1 MTSSNLILM
10 KRRVYLY
17 CIALPLLLLL
27 AGCAREPMGGM
38 LIPEGKE
45 GDSITLTL
53 GLHADDLSDLTLRS
67 EAIND
72 DEVEKITSLRVLVF
86 DEHQQFLY
94 STDAV
99 LGDPASADAFDDEA
113 FLPDGKKGSIT
124 MIKSF
129 KATFIQSDKPR
140 YLHFVANYDWTGQ
153 TQDYYL
159 VGNSAGAIIPNL
171 ITKIETANGNNDKT
185 KAFDPM
191 WAQVKLNKLDG
202 QSLQGKVVKLLRC
215 HAKVTVTVAPEVN
228 GFELTGFAACNVH
241 KSGTVAP
248 FVMDNYAFSFPYA
261 PTKATI
267 PPDVETILNNDP
279 THIVPANTEFKI
291 FEHQNDGNKKVFLI
305 IRGNKKLLNGDTQ
318 ERYYKVDFVAKR
330 NRENIV
336 NDRVLPIIRNNHYK
350 VTITAV
356 NSDGYA
362 TMAEAIAAPAHNNI
376 FSSIELQ
383 EFTQV
388 SGEMFTLKADPVQ
401 ILIVRP
407 GKYDFNTGFA
417 ITNSDYHFKPY
428 GGGTGVGSGAQYIRY
443 YKRWSDHDA
452 YMGALIQTDVSAR
465 SGNDD
470 HFSVEVKNI
479 PSDAVERYSIEVAGL
494 RSYAPDDTP
503 PANPKDLYTYVHA
516 DGKPVTTGATNPLI
530 RNVEITIRKPLL
542 FKAKLVDG
550 AQGQAGDKF
559 LEFDIYKN
567 LPKGIFPFEV
577 LIEAPD
583 LSPRNTKGNTENL
596 TIVKRGGKIY
606 YRYLVKTD
614 SYDRHNGR
622 VRIPVLVNDGTT
634 SPKHDIVLSSPYYET
649 ETIYP
654 SASTYKSKP
663 IRLYFKEPGTVR
675 RDGSYINSRRLM
687 PSTSRFTQL
696 GNAIPQGTY
705 YIQSTNTDGLFYLTY
720 DTKKAPAN
728 LDQQV
733 TIKSTYQVQS
743 VYGYISF
750 TVSATKTLQEWVARE
765 EHEFTATSVEVKGRL
780 LHHFNGEYY
789 KRPNAQ
795 PYWYINDDQAG
806 EYIAI
811 PQCVEVSDTP
821 ISQNNLS
828 YEFYL
833 KIPEDV
839 FKPYMSLIVV
849 DYKDANSFSYYYW
862 EDLMN
867 TTRLVWTFPH

>member
-1 MTSSNLILM
+1 MTSSNPILM

-17 CIALPLLLLL
+17 YIALPLLLLL
-27 AGCAREPMGGM
+27 AGCVREPMGGL

-53 GLHADDLSDLTLRS
+53 GLHADDLSDLALRS

-72 DEVEKITSLRVLVF
+72 DEVEKITSLRILVF

-99 LGDPASADAFDDEA
+99 LGDPVSADAYLDDA

-124 MIKSF
+124 KIKSF
-129 KATFIQSDKPR
+129 KATFIQSNEPR

-153 TQDYYL
+153 TQDYFL

-171 ITKIETANGNNDKT
+171 TTSIESANGNNDKT

-191 WAQVKLNKLDG
+191 WVQVKLNKLDG
-202 QSLQGKVVKLLRC
+202 ESLQGKVVKLLRC
-215 HAKVTVTVAPEVN
+215 HAKVTVAVAPELK

-241 KSGTVAP
+241 RSGTVAP
-248 FVMDNYAFSFPYA
+248 FVMDNYSFVFPYA

-267 PPDVETILNNDP
+267 PPDVETILNNEP
-279 THIVPANTEFKI
+279 KHIVPANTEFKI
-291 FEHQNDGNKKVFLI
+291 FEHQNDGDKRVFLI
-305 IRGNKKLLNGDTQ
+305 IRGNKKLKSGTIA

-330 NRENIV
+330 NKENIV

-407 GKYDFNTGFA
+407 GTYDFNTEFA
-417 ITNSDYHFKPY
+417 ITDSNYRFKPY
-428 GGGTGVGSGAQYIRY
+428 GGATGAGFGAQYIRY
-443 YKRWSDHDA
+443 YKRWSDNDF
-452 YMGALIQTDVSAR
+452 YMGALTQTEVSTR
-465 SGNDD
+465 SSNEDR
-470 HFSVEVKNI
+470 FSVEVKNI

-503 PANPKDLYTYVHA
+503 PANAKDLYTYERV
-516 DGKPVTTGATNPLI
+516 DGKPVSGAITPLI

-542 FKAKLVDG
+542 FKAKLVDDASQPG
-550 AQGQAGDKF
+550 NKF

-577 LIEAPD
+577 LIDAPD
-583 LSPRNTKGNTENL
+583 LSPRNKKGNTENL
-596 TIVKRGGKIY
+596 TIVKRGRKVY
-606 YRYLVKTD
+606 YRYIVKTD

-622 VRIPVLVNDGTT
+622 VSIPMLVNNGTN
-634 SPKHDIVLSSPYYET
+634 SPKHDIVLTSPYYET
-649 ETIYP
+649 ETIY
-654 SASTYKSKP
+654 SGSSSYESKP
-663 IRLYFKEPGTVR
+663 IRLYFKEPGTSNTR
-675 RDGSYINSRRLM
+675 RPM
-687 PSTSRFTQL
+687 PSTSPFTQK
-696 GNAIPQGTY
+696 GDAVPQGTY
-705 YIQSTNTDGLFYLTY
+705 YIQPTNTDGLFYLTY

-728 LDQQV
+728 MNQEV
-733 TIKSTYQVQS
+733 TIKSVYQVQS
-743 VYGYISF
+743 EYGYIAF
-750 TVSATKTLQEWVARE
+750 TVSATKTLEKWMASD
-765 EHEFTATSVEVKGRL
+765 EHVFTATSVEVKGQL
-780 LHHFNGEYY
+780 LHYSNGEYY
-789 KRPNAQ
+789 ERPDARRS
-795 PYWYINDDQAG
+795 PYWDIYDDATRR
-806 EYIAI
+806 YVNISNFLAL
-811 PQCVEVSDTP
+811 SNTP
-821 ISQNNLS
+821 ISQNDLS

-833 KIPEDV
+833 KIPESV
-839 FKPYMSLIVV
+839 FKPTMSFITVG
-849 DYKDANSFSYYYW
+849 YEGARTTSSYYW

-867 TTRLVWTFPH
+867 TTRLIWNYPFIWF

>member
-1 MTSSNLILM
+1 MKKISNPLLM

-17 CIALPLLLLL
+17 YIALPLLLLL
-27 AGCAREPMGGM
+27 AGCVREPMGGM
-38 LIPEGKE
+38 LIPEGKV

-53 GLHADDLSDLTLRS
+53 GLHADDLSDLALRS

-72 DEVEKITSLRVLVF
+72 DEVEKITSLRILVF
-86 DEHQQFLY
+86 NEHQEFLY

-99 LGDPASADAFDDEA
+99 LGDPTSADAYSDDA
-113 FLPDGKKGSIT
+113 FLPDGKKGSIQ

-129 KATFIQSDKPR
+129 QATFIQSKDPR

-153 TQDYYL
+153 TQDYFL

-171 ITKIETANGNNDKT
+171 TTSIESANGNNGKT

-191 WAQVKLNKLDG
+191 WAQVKLDKLDG

-215 HAKVTVTVAPEVN
+215 HAKVTVVNKAPATN
-228 GFELTGFAACNVH
+228 GFKLTGFTACNVH

-248 FVMDNYAFSFPYA
+248 FVMDNYAFAFPYA
-261 PTKATI
+261 PTKATT
-267 PPDVETILNNDP
+267 PPDVEVIPNDNP
-279 THIVPANTEFKI
+279 AHIVPADAEFRL
-291 FEHQNDGNKKVFLI
+291 FEHQNNGDKKVFLI
-305 IRGNKKLLNGDTQ
+305 IRGEKQLKNGTKAT
-318 ERYYKVDFVAKR
+318 RYYKVDFVAKR
-330 NRENIV
+330 TEENIV
-336 NDRVLPIIRNNHYK
+336 SDRVLPIIRNNHYK

-388 SGEMFTLKADPVQ
+388 SDEMFTLKTDPVQ

-407 GKYDFNTGFA
+407 GTYNFNTSFA
-417 ITNSDYHFKPY
+417 ITNSDYRFKPY
-428 GGGTGVGSGAQYIRY
+428 GGGTGAGSGAQYIRY

-452 YMGALIQTDVSAR
+452 YMGALKQTDVSTR

-470 HFSVEVKNI
+470 HFSVEVKDI

-503 PANPKDLYTYVHA
+503 PANPKDLYTYERV
-516 DGKPVTTGATNPLI
+516 DGKSVTGATNPLI

-550 AQGQAGDKF
+550 AQGQAGDKL
-559 LEFDIYKN
+559 LEFDLYKN

-596 TIVKRGGKIY
+596 TIVKRGSKVY
-606 YRYLVKTD
+606 YRYIVKTD

-649 ETIYP
+649 ETIYS
-654 SASTYKSKP
+654 SASPYKSKP
-663 IRLYFKEPGTVR
+663 IRLYFKEPGTSNTKR
-675 RDGSYINSRRLM
+675 PM
-687 PSTSRFTQL
+687 PSTSRFTQK
-696 GNAIPQGTY
+696 GSAVPQGTY
-705 YIQSTNTDGLFYLTY
+705 YIQATNTDGLFYLTY
-720 DTKKAPAN
+720 DKTKAPAN
-728 LDQQV
+728 LDQSV
-733 TIKSTYQVQS
+733 TIKSVYQARS
-743 VYGYISF
+743 EYGYIAF
-750 TVSATKTLQEWVARE
+750 TISATKTLREWVASE
-765 EHEFTATSVEVKGRL
+765 EHEFTATSVEVKGQL
-780 LHHFNGEYY
+780 LHYANGGYY
-789 KRPNAQ
+789 EHPNAQ
-795 PYWYINDDQAG
+795 PYWNIYDDDPG
-806 EYIAI
+806 RYVDI
-811 PQCVEVSDTP
+811 SNYLTLSNTP

-833 KIPEDV
+833 KIPESV
-839 FKPYMSLIVV
+839 FEPTMSFITVG
-849 DYKDANSFSYYYW
+849 YQRANTTSTYNW
-862 EDLMN
+862 EELMN
-867 TTRLVWTFPH
+867 TTRLIWYYPLFWF

>member
-17 CIALPLLLLL
+17 YIALPLLLLL
-27 AGCAREPMGGM
+27 AGCVREPMGGM
-38 LIPEGKE
+38 LIPEGKV

-53 GLHADDLSDLTLRS
+53 GLHADDLSDLALRS

-72 DEVEKITSLRVLVF
+72 DEVEKITSLRILVF
-86 DEHQQFLY
+86 NEHQEFLY

-99 LGDPASADAFDDEA
+99 LGDPASADPLGDDA
-113 FLPDGKKGSIT
+113 FLPDGKKGSIKR
-124 MIKSF
+124 IKSF
-129 KATFIQSDKPR
+129 QATFIQSDKPR

-153 TQDYYL
+153 TQDYFL

-171 ITKIETANGNNDKT
+171 TTSIESANGNNGKT

-215 HAKVTVTVAPEVN
+215 HAKITVVNKTPATN
-228 GFELTGFAACNVH
+228 GFKLTGFTACNVH

-261 PTKATI
+261 PTKATT
-267 PPDVETILNNDP
+267 PPDVEVIPNDIP
-279 THIVPANTEFKI
+279 EHIVSADAEFRL
-291 FEHQNDGNKKVFLI
+291 FEHQNNGDKKVFLI
-305 IRGNKKLLNGDTQ
+305 IRGEKVLKNGTTAT
-318 ERYYKVDFVAKR
+318 RYYKVDFVAKR
-330 NRENIV
+330 TEENIV
-336 NDRVLPIIRNNHYK
+336 SDRVLPIIRNNHYK

-388 SGEMFTLKADPVQ
+388 SDEMFTLKTDPVQ

-407 GKYDFNTGFA
+407 GTYHFNTSFA
-417 ITNSDYHFKPY
+417 ITDSNYRFKPY
-428 GGGTGVGSGAQYIRY
+428 GSATGAGFGAQYIRY
-443 YKRWSDHDA
+443 YKRWSDNDF
-452 YMGALIQTDVSAR
+452 YMGALTQTEISTR
-465 SGNDD
+465 RGNDD
-470 HFSVEVKNI
+470 RFSVEVKNI

-503 PANPKDLYTYVHA
+503 PTNPKDLYTYERV
-516 DGKPVTTGATNPLI
+516 DGTPVSGATNPLI

-542 FKAKLVDG
+542 FKAKLVDDASQPG
-550 AQGQAGDKF
+550 NKF
-559 LEFDIYKN
+559 LEFDLYKN

-583 LSPRNTKGNTENL
+583 LSPRNKKGNTENL
-596 TIVKRGGKIY
+596 TIVKRGSKVY
-606 YRYLVKTD
+606 YRYIVKTD

-622 VRIPVLVNDGTT
+622 VRIPVLVNDGTD
-634 SPKHDIVLSSPYYET
+634 SPSHDIVLSSSYYET

-663 IRLYFKEPGTVR
+663 IRLYFKDPGT
-675 RDGSYINSRRLM
+675 SNTRRLM
-687 PSTSRFTQL
+687 PSTSRFTQK
-696 GNAIPQGTY
+696 GNAVPQGTY
-705 YIQSTNTDGLFYLTY
+705 YIQPTNTDGLFYLTY

-728 LDQQV
+728 MNQEV
-733 TIKSTYQVQS
+733 TIKSVYQVQS
-743 VYGYISF
+743 EYGYISF
-750 TVSATKTLQEWVARE
+750 TVSATKTLKEWMASD
-765 EHEFTATSVEVKGRL
+765 EHVFTATSVAVKGQL
-780 LHHFNGEYY
+780 LHYSNGEYY
-789 KRPNAQ
+789 ERPNNSQ
-795 PYWYINDDQAG
+795 PYWNIYDDDTRR
-806 EYIAI
+806 YVNISNYLTL
-811 PQCVEVSDTP
+811 SDTP

-833 KIPEDV
+833 KIPEDM
-839 FKPYMSLIVV
+839 FKPTMSVITVGY
-849 DYKDANSFSYYYW
+849 DGARTTSSYNW
-862 EDLMN
+862 EELMN
-867 TTRLVWTFPH
+867 TTRLVWDYPWFWF

>member
-17 CIALPLLLLL
+17 YIALPLLLLL
-27 AGCAREPMGGM
+27 AGCVREPMGGL

-53 GLHADDLSDLTLRS
+53 GLHADDLSDLALRS

-72 DEVEKITSLRVLVF
+72 DKVEKITSLRILVF
-86 DEHQQFLY
+86 DEHQKFLY

-99 LGDPASADAFDDEA
+99 LGSPASADAFGDDA

-124 MIKSF
+124 KIKSF
-129 KATFIQSDKPR
+129 KATFIQSKEPR
-140 YLHFVANYDWTGQ
+140 YLHFVANYNWTGQ
-153 TQDYYL
+153 TQDYFL

-171 ITKIETANGNNDKT
+171 TTSIESANGNNDKT

-191 WAQVKLNKLDG
+191 WVQVKLNKLDG
-202 QSLQGKVVKLLRC
+202 ESLQGKVVKLLRC
-215 HAKVTVTVAPEVN
+215 HAKVTVAVAPELK
-228 GFELTGFAACNVH
+228 GFELTGFTACNVH

-248 FVMDNYAFSFPYA
+248 FVMDNYAFAFPYA
-261 PTKATI
+261 PTKATT
-267 PPDVETILNNDP
+267 PSDVKTILNNDP
-279 THIVPANTEFKI
+279 TSIVPANTEFKI
-291 FEHQNDGNKKVFLI
+291 FEHQNDGDKKVFLI
-305 IRGNKKLLNGDTQ
+305 IRGKKKLMNGTTA

-330 NRENIV
+330 NKENIV

-407 GKYDFNTGFA
+407 GTYDFNTEFA
-417 ITNSDYHFKPY
+417 ITDSKYRFKPY
-428 GGGTGVGSGAQYIRY
+428 GGGTGAGFGAQYIRY
-443 YKRWSDHDA
+443 YKRWSDNDF
-452 YMGALIQTDVSAR
+452 YMGALTQTEVSTR
-465 SGNDD
+465 SGNEDR
-470 HFSVEVKNI
+470 FSVEVKNI
-479 PSDAVERYSIEVAGL
+479 PSDAVERYSLEVAGL

-503 PANPKDLYTYVHA
+503 PASSKDLYTYERV
-516 DGKPVTTGATNPLI
+516 DGQPVSGAITPLI

-542 FKAKLVDG
+542 FKAKLVNDASQTG
-550 AQGQAGDKF
+550 NKF
-559 LEFDIYKN
+559 LEFDLYKN
-567 LPKGIFPFEV
+567 LPNGVFPFEV

-596 TIVKRGGKIY
+596 TIVKRNGKVY
-606 YRYLVKTD
+606 YRYIVKKD

-622 VRIPVLVNDGTT
+622 VRIPMLVNNGTN
-634 SPKHDIVLSSPYYET
+634 SPKHDIVLTSPYYDT
-649 ETIYP
+649 ETIYFG
-654 SASTYKSKP
+654 SSSYESKL
-663 IRLYFKEPGTVR
+663 IRLYFKEPGTLR
-675 RDGSYINSRRLM
+675 KDGSYNNSRRLM

-696 GNAIPQGTY
+696 GNAVPQGTY
-705 YIQSTNTDGLFYLTY
+705 YIQATNTDGQFYLTY

-728 LDQQV
+728 LNQQV

-750 TVSATKTLQEWVARE
+750 TVSATKTLKEWVESE
-765 EHEFTATSVEVKGRL
+765 EHEFTATSVEVKGQL
-780 LHHFNGEYY
+780 VHYFNGEYY
-789 KRPNAQ
+789 KRPNTQ
-795 PYWYINDDQAG
+795 PYWYILDDQ
-806 EYIAI
+806 EEKYIAI
-811 PQCVEVSDTP
+811 PQCIEVSDTP
-821 ISQNNLS
+821 ISQDNLS

-833 KIPEDV
+833 KIPESV
-839 FKPYMSLIVV
+839 FKPYMSLIAV
-849 DYKDANSFSYYYW
+849 DYKDAGSFSYYYW

-867 TTRLVWTFPH
+867 TTRLVWTFPY

>member
-1 MTSSNLILM
+1 MKKISNPLLM

-17 CIALPLLLLL
+17 YIALPLLLLL
-27 AGCAREPMGGM
+27 AGCIREPMGGL

-53 GLHADDLSDLTLRS
+53 GLHADDLSDLALRS
-67 EAIND
+67 QAIND
-72 DEVEKITSLRVLVF
+72 DEVEKITSLRILVF
-86 DEHQQFLY
+86 NEHQQFLY

-99 LGDPASADAFDDEA
+99 LGDPASADAFGDDA

-153 TQDYYL
+153 TQDYFL

-171 ITKIETANGNNDKT
+171 TTSLESANGNNGKT

-191 WAQVKLNKLDG
+191 WAQVKLDKLDG

-215 HAKVTVTVAPEVN
+215 HAKVTVVNKAPATN
-228 GFELTGFAACNVH
+228 GFKLTGFTACNVH

-248 FVMDNYAFSFPYA
+248 FVMDNYAFAFPYA
-261 PTKATI
+261 PTKATT
-267 PPDVETILNNDP
+267 PPDVEVIPNDNP
-279 THIVPANTEFKI
+279 AYIVPADAELRL
-291 FEHQNDGNKKVFLI
+291 FEHQNNGDKKVFLI
-305 IRGNKKLLNGDTQ
+305 IRGEKLLKNGSTAT
-318 ERYYKVDFVAKR
+318 RYYKVDFVAKR
-330 NRENIV
+330 TEENIIS
-336 NDRVLPIIRNNHYK
+336 DRVLPIIRNNHYK

-388 SGEMFTLKADPVQ
+388 SDEMFTLKADPVQ

-407 GKYDFNTGFA
+407 GTYDFNTAFA
-417 ITNSDYHFKPY
+417 ITNSDYRFKPY
-428 GGGTGVGSGAQYIRY
+428 ESATGAGFGAQYLRY
-443 YKRWSDHDA
+443 YKRWSDNDF
-452 YMGALIQTDVSAR
+452 YMGALTQTEVSRR
-465 SGNDD
+465 SGNED
-470 HFSVEVKNI
+470 HFTVEVKNI

-503 PANPKDLYTYVHA
+503 PTNPKDLYTYERV
-516 DGKPVTTGATNPLI
+516 DGKPVTGATNPLI

-542 FKAKLVDG
+542 FKAKLVKDT
-550 AQGQAGDKF
+550 QGQPGDKL
-559 LEFDIYKN
+559 LEFDLHSN

-596 TIVKRGGKIY
+596 TIVKRGRKVY
-606 YRYLVKTD
+606 YRYIVKTD

-634 SPKHDIVLSSPYYET
+634 SPSHDIVLSSPYYDT

-663 IRLYFKEPGTVR
+663 IRLYFKEPGTSNTR
-675 RDGSYINSRRLM
+675 RPM
-687 PSTSRFTQL
+687 PSTSPFTQK
-696 GNAIPQGTY
+696 GDAIPQGTY
-705 YIQSTNTDGLFYLTY
+705 YIQATNTDGQFYLTY
-720 DTKKAPAN
+720 DTKKAPAK

-733 TIKSTYQVQS
+733 TIKSVYQVRS
-743 VYGYISF
+743 EYGYISF
-750 TVSATKTLQEWVARE
+750 TVSATKTLQEWVESE
-765 EHEFTATSVEVKGRL
+765 EHVFTATSVEIKGQL
-780 LHHFNGEYY
+780 SHYY
-789 KRPNAQ
+789 LGRYVERPNNQ
-795 PYWYINDDQAG
+795 PYWNIYDDG
-806 EYIAI
+806 TGRYVDI
-811 PQCVEVSDTP
+811 SDYLTLSDMP

-833 KIPEDV
+833 KIPEGV
-839 FKPYMSLIVV
+839 FRPTMSFITVS
-849 DYKDANSFSYYYW
+849 YERASTFSRYYW

-867 TTRLVWTFPH
+867 TTRLVWNRPLWF

>member
-1 MTSSNLILM
+1 MTSSNLIFM

-17 CIALPLLLLL
+17 YIALPLLLLL
-27 AGCAREPMGGM
+27 AGCVREPMGGM
-38 LIPEGKE
+38 LIPEGKV

-53 GLHADDLSDLTLRS
+53 GLHADDLGDLALRS

-72 DEVEKITSLRVLVF
+72 DEVEKITSLRILVF
-86 DEHQQFLY
+86 NEHQEFLY

-99 LGDPASADAFDDEA
+99 LGDPASADPLGDDA
-113 FLPDGKKGSIT
+113 FLPDGKKGSIKR
-124 MIKSF
+124 IKSF
-129 KATFIQSDKPR
+129 QATFIQSDKPR

-153 TQDYYL
+153 TQDYFL

-171 ITKIETANGNNDKT
+171 TTSIESANGNNDKT

-202 QSLQGKVVKLLRC
+202 ESLQGKVVKLLRC
-215 HAKVTVTVAPEVN
+215 HAKVTVTVAPELK

-305 IRGNKKLLNGDTQ
+305 IRGNKKLSNGDTQ

-330 NRENIV
+330 NKENIV
-336 NDRVLPIIRNNHYK
+336 SDRVLPIIRNNHYK

-356 NSDGYA
+356 NSDGYE
-362 TMAEAIAAPAHNNI
+362 TMADAIAAPAHNNI

-407 GKYDFNTGFA
+407 GTYDFNTGFA
-417 ITNSDYHFKPY
+417 ITDSNYRFKPY
-428 GGGTGVGSGAQYIRY
+428 GGGTGAGFGAQYIRY
-443 YKRWSDHDA
+443 YKRWSDNDF
-452 YMGALIQTDVSAR
+452 YMGALTQTEVSTR
-465 SGNDD
+465 RGNEDR
-470 HFSVEVKNI
+470 FSVEVKNI

-503 PANPKDLYTYVHA
+503 PANPKDLYTYERV
-516 DGKPVTTGATNPLI
+516 DGQPVSGATTPLI

-542 FKAKLVDG
+542 FKAKLVNDASQTG
-550 AQGQAGDKF
+550 YKF

-583 LSPRNTKGNTENL
+583 LSPRNKQGNTENL
-596 TIVKRGGKIY
+596 TIVKRGSKVY

-614 SYDRHNGR
+614 SYDRHKGR
-622 VRIPVLVNDGTT
+622 IRIPMLVNDGTD
-634 SPKHDIVLSSPYYET
+634 SPSHDIVLTSPYYET

-654 SASTYKSKP
+654 TTSTYKSK
-663 IRLYFKEPGTVR
+663 RMHLYFKVPGTS
-675 RDGSYINSRRLM
+675 GTKRLM
-687 PSTSRFTQL
+687 PSTSPFTQK
-696 GNAIPQGTY
+696 GDAVPQGTY
-705 YIQSTNTDGLFYLTY
+705 YIQPTNSDGLFFLTY

-728 LDQQV
+728 MDQEV
-733 TIKSTYQVQS
+733 TIKSVYQVQS

-750 TVSATKTLQEWVARE
+750 TVSATKTLREWVASE
-765 EHEFTATSVEVKGRL
+765 EHEFTATSVEIKGQL
-780 LHHFNGEYY
+780 LHHSNGEYY
-789 KRPNAQ
+789 ERPSNNRQ
-795 PYWYINDDQAG
+795 PYWDIYDDATRR
-806 EYIAI
+806 YVDISDFLTL
-811 PQCVEVSDTP
+811 SDTP
-821 ISQNNLS
+821 ISQDNLS

-833 KIPEDV
+833 TIPESV
-839 FKPYMSLIVV
+839 FKPTMSVITVGY
-849 DYKDANSFSYYYW
+849 DGARTTSSYDW

-867 TTRLVWTFPH
+867 TTRLIWDYPLIWF

>member
-1 MTSSNLILM
+1 M

-17 CIALPLLLLL
+17 YIALPLLLLL
-27 AGCAREPMGGM
+27 AGCVREPLGSV

-53 GLHADDLSDLTLRS
+53 GLHADDLSDLALRS

-72 DEVEKITSLRVLVF
+72 DEVEKITSLRILVF
-86 DEHQQFLY
+86 NEHQQFLY

-99 LGDPASADAFDDEA
+99 LGDPASADAFGDDA
-113 FLPDGKKGSIT
+113 FLPDGKKGSIQT
-124 MIKSF
+124 IKSF
-129 KATFIQSDKPR
+129 TATFIQSKDPR

-153 TQDYYL
+153 TQDYFL

-171 ITKIETANGNNDKT
+171 TTSIESANGNNGKT

-191 WAQVKLNKLDG
+191 WAQVKLDKLDG

-215 HAKVTVTVAPEVN
+215 HAKVTVVNKAPATN
-228 GFELTGFAACNVH
+228 GFKLTGFTACNVH

-248 FVMDNYAFSFPYA
+248 FVMDNYAFAFPYA
-261 PTKATI
+261 PTKATT
-267 PPDVETILNNDP
+267 PPDVEVIPNDNP
-279 THIVPANTEFKI
+279 AHIVPADAEFRL
-291 FEHQNDGNKKVFLI
+291 FEHQNNGDKKVFLI
-305 IRGNKKLLNGDTQ
+305 IRGEKQLKNGTKAT
-318 ERYYKVDFVAKR
+318 RYYKVDFVAKR
-330 NRENIV
+330 TEENIV
-336 NDRVLPIIRNNHYK
+336 SDRVLPIIRNNHYK

-388 SGEMFTLKADPVQ
+388 SDEMFTLKTDPVQ

-407 GKYDFNTGFA
+407 GTYNFNTSFA
-417 ITNSDYHFKPY
+417 ITNSDYRFKPY
-428 GGGTGVGSGAQYIRY
+428 GGGTGAGSGAQYIRY

-452 YMGALIQTDVSAR
+452 YMGALKQTDVSTR

-470 HFSVEVKNI
+470 HFSVEVKDI

-494 RSYAPDDTP
+494 RSYAPDDNP
-503 PANPKDLYTYVHA
+503 PANPKDLYTYERV
-516 DGKPVTTGATNPLI
+516 DGKSVTGATNPLI

-550 AQGQAGDKF
+550 AQGQAGDKL
-559 LEFDIYKN
+559 LEFDLYKN

-596 TIVKRGGKIY
+596 TIVKRGSKVY
-606 YRYLVKTD
+606 YRYIVKTD

-649 ETIYP
+649 ETIYS
-654 SASTYKSKP
+654 SASPYKSKP
-663 IRLYFKEPGTVR
+663 IRLYFKEPGTSNTKR
-675 RDGSYINSRRLM
+675 PM
-687 PSTSRFTQL
+687 PSTSRFTQK
-696 GNAIPQGTY
+696 GNAVPQGTY
-705 YIQSTNTDGLFYLTY
+705 YIQATNTDGLFYLTY
-720 DTKKAPAN
+720 DKTKAPAN
-728 LDQQV
+728 LDQSV
-733 TIKSTYQVQS
+733 TIKSVYQARS
-743 VYGYISF
+743 EYGYIAF
-750 TVSATKTLQEWVARE
+750 TISATKTLREWVASE
-765 EHEFTATSVEVKGRL
+765 EHEFTATSVEVKGQL
-780 LHHFNGEYY
+780 LHYANGGYY
-789 KRPNAQ
+789 EHPNAQ
-795 PYWYINDDQAG
+795 PYWNIYDDDPG
-806 EYIAI
+806 RYVDI
-811 PQCVEVSDTP
+811 SNYLTLSNTP

-833 KIPEDV
+833 KIPESV
-839 FKPYMSLIVV
+839 FEPTMSFITVG
-849 DYKDANSFSYYYW
+849 YQRANTTSTYNW
-862 EDLMN
+862 EELMN
-867 TTRLVWTFPH
+867 TTRLIWYYPLFWF

>member
-1 MTSSNLILM
+1 MKKISNPLLM

-17 CIALPLLLLL
+17 YIALPLLLLL
-27 AGCAREPMGGM
+27 AGCVREPLGSV

-53 GLHADDLSDLTLRS
+53 GLHADDLSDLALRS

-72 DEVEKITSLRVLVF
+72 DEVEKITSLRILVF
-86 DEHQQFLY
+86 NEHQQFLY

-99 LGDPASADAFDDEA
+99 LGDPTSADAFDDEA

-124 MIKSF
+124 KIKSF
-129 KATFIQSDKPR
+129 KATFIQSNEPR
-140 YLHFVANYDWTGQ
+140 YLHFVANYNWTGQ
-153 TQDYYL
+153 KQDYFL

-171 ITKIETANGNNDKT
+171 ITKIETANGNNYKT
-185 KAFDPM
+185 NAFDPM

-202 QSLQGKVVKLLRC
+202 ESLQGKVVKLLRC
-215 HAKVTVTVAPEVN
+215 HAKVTIVNKAPATN
-228 GFELTGFAACNVH
+228 GFELTGFTACNVH

-248 FVMDNYAFSFPYA
+248 FVMDNYAFAFPYA

-267 PPDVETILNNDP
+267 PPDVEVIPNDSP
-279 THIVPANTEFKI
+279 EHIVPADAEFRL
-291 FEHQNDGNKKVFLI
+291 FEHQNNGDKKVFLI
-305 IRGNKKLLNGDTQ
+305 IRGEKLLRNGSIAT
-318 ERYYKVDFVAKR
+318 RYYKVDFVAKR
-330 NRENIV
+330 NKENIV
-336 NDRVLPIIRNNHYK
+336 SDRVLPIIRNNHYK

-388 SGEMFTLKADPVQ
+388 SDEMFTLKTDPVQ

-407 GKYDFNTGFA
+407 GTYNFNTSFA
-417 ITNSDYHFKPY
+417 ITNSDYRFKPY
-428 GGGTGVGSGAQYIRY
+428 GSATGAGFGAQYLRY
-443 YKRWSDHDA
+443 YKRWSDNDF
-452 YMGALIQTDVSAR
+452 YMGALTQTEVSTR
-465 SGNDD
+465 RGNDD

-503 PANPKDLYTYVHA
+503 PTNPKDLYTYERV
-516 DGKPVTTGATNPLI
+516 DGQPVTGATNPLI

-542 FKAKLVDG
+542 FKAKLVKDP
-550 AQGQAGDKF
+550 QGQPGDKL
-559 LEFDIYKN
+559 LEFDLHSN

-596 TIVKRGGKIY
+596 TIVKRGRKVY
-606 YRYLVKTD
+606 YRYIVKTD

-634 SPKHDIVLSSPYYET
+634 SPSHDIVLSSPYYDT

-654 SASTYKSKP
+654 SASSYKSKP
-663 IRLYFKEPGTVR
+663 IRLYFKEPGTSNTR
-675 RDGSYINSRRLM
+675 RPM
-687 PSTSRFTQL
+687 PSTSPFTQK
-696 GNAIPQGTY
+696 GDAIPQGTY
-705 YIQSTNTDGLFYLTY
+705 YIQATNTDGAFYLTY

-728 LDQQV
+728 LNQSV
-733 TIKSTYQVQS
+733 TIKSVYQVRS
-743 VYGYISF
+743 EYGYISF
-750 TVSATKTLQEWVARE
+750 TVSATKTLQEWVASE
-765 EHEFTATSVEVKGRL
+765 EHVFTATSVEIKGQL
-780 LHHFNGEYY
+780 SHYY
-789 KRPNAQ
+789 LGRYVERPNNQ
-795 PYWYINDDQAG
+795 PYWNIYDDG
-806 EYIAI
+806 TGRYVDI
-811 PQCVEVSDTP
+811 SDYLTLSDMP

-833 KIPEDV
+833 KIPEGV
-839 FKPYMSLIVV
+839 FRPTMSFITVS
-849 DYKDANSFSYYYW
+849 YERASTFSRYYW

-867 TTRLVWTFPH
+867 TTRLVWNRPLWF

>member
-27 AGCAREPMGGM
+27 AGCVREPMGGL
-38 LIPEGKE
+38 LIPEGKV

-53 GLHADDLSDLTLRS
+53 GLHADDLSDLALRS

-72 DEVEKITSLRVLVF
+72 DEVEKITSLRILVF
-86 DEHQQFLY
+86 NEHQEFLY

-99 LGDPASADAFDDEA
+99 LGDPVSADAYLDDA

-129 KATFIQSDKPR
+129 KATFIQSNKPR

-153 TQDYYL
+153 TQDYFL

-215 HAKVTVTVAPEVN
+215 HAKVTVTVAPEVKD
-228 GFELTGFAACNVH
+228 FELTGFTACNVH

-261 PTKATI
+261 PTKATT
-267 PPDVETILNNDP
+267 PPDVETILNNEP

-305 IRGNKKLLNGDTQ
+305 IRGNKKLSNGDTQ

-330 NRENIV
+330 NKENIV
-336 NDRVLPIIRNNHYK
+336 SDRVLPIIRNNHYK

-362 TMAEAIAAPAHNNI
+362 TMADAIAAPAHNNI

-407 GKYDFNTGFA
+407 GTYDFNTSFA
-417 ITNSDYHFKPY
+417 ITDSNYRFKPY
-428 GGGTGVGSGAQYIRY
+428 GGSTGAGFGAQYIRY
-443 YKRWSDHDA
+443 YKRWSDNDF
-452 YMGALIQTDVSAR
+452 YMGALTQTEVSTR
-465 SGNDD
+465 RGNDD

-503 PANPKDLYTYVHA
+503 PANPKDLYTYERV
-516 DGKPVTTGATNPLI
+516 DGTPVSGATTPLI

-542 FKAKLVDG
+542 FKAKLVNDASQTG
-550 AQGQAGDKF
+550 YKF

-583 LSPRNTKGNTENL
+583 LSPRNKQGNTENL
-596 TIVKRGGKIY
+596 TIVKRGSKVY

-614 SYDRHNGR
+614 SYDRHKGR
-622 VRIPVLVNDGTT
+622 IRIPMLVNDGTD
-634 SPKHDIVLSSPYYET
+634 SPSHDIVLTSPYYET

-654 SASTYKSKP
+654 TTSTYKSK
-663 IRLYFKEPGTVR
+663 RMHLYFKVPGTS
-675 RDGSYINSRRLM
+675 GTKRLM
-687 PSTSRFTQL
+687 PSTSPFTQK
-696 GNAIPQGTY
+696 GDAVPQGTY
-705 YIQSTNTDGLFYLTY
+705 YIQPTNSDGLFFLTY

-728 LDQQV
+728 MDQEV
-733 TIKSTYQVQS
+733 TIKSVYQVQS

-750 TVSATKTLQEWVARE
+750 TVSATKTLREWVASE
-765 EHEFTATSVEVKGRL
+765 EHEFTATSVEIKGQL
-780 LHHFNGEYY
+780 LHHSNGEYY
-789 KRPNAQ
+789 ERPSNNRQ
-795 PYWYINDDQAG
+795 PYWDIYDDATRR
-806 EYIAI
+806 YVDISDFLML
-811 PQCVEVSDTP
+811 SDTP
-821 ISQNNLS
+821 ISQDNLS

-833 KIPEDV
+833 TIPESV
-839 FKPYMSLIVV
+839 FKPTMSFITVGY
-849 DYKDANSFSYYYW
+849 DGARTTSSYYW

-867 TTRLVWTFPH
+867 TTRLIWDYPLIWF

>member
-1 MTSSNLILM
+1 MKKISNPLLM

-17 CIALPLLLLL
+17 YIALPLLLLL
-27 AGCAREPMGGM
+27 AGCVREPLGSV

-53 GLHADDLSDLTLRS
+53 GLHADDLSDLALRS

-72 DEVEKITSLRVLVF
+72 DEVEKITSLRILVF
-86 DEHQQFLY
+86 NEHQQFLY

-99 LGDPASADAFDDEA
+99 LGDPASADAFGDDA
-113 FLPDGKKGSIT
+113 FLPDGKKGSIQT
-124 MIKSF
+124 IKSF
-129 KATFIQSDKPR
+129 TATFIQSKDPR

-153 TQDYYL
+153 TQDYFL

-171 ITKIETANGNNDKT
+171 TTSIESANGNNGKT

-191 WAQVKLNKLDG
+191 WAQVKLDKLDG

-215 HAKVTVTVAPEVN
+215 HAKVTVVNKAPATN
-228 GFELTGFAACNVH
+228 GFKLTGFTACNVH

-248 FVMDNYAFSFPYA
+248 FVMDNYAFAFPYA
-261 PTKATI
+261 PTKATT
-267 PPDVETILNNDP
+267 PPDVEVIPNDNP
-279 THIVPANTEFKI
+279 AHIVPADAEFRL
-291 FEHQNDGNKKVFLI
+291 FEHQNNGDKKVFLI
-305 IRGNKKLLNGDTQ
+305 IRGEKQLRNGTKAT
-318 ERYYKVDFVAKR
+318 RYYKVDFVAKR
-330 NRENIV
+330 TEENIV
-336 NDRVLPIIRNNHYK
+336 SDRVLPIIRNNHYK

-362 TMAEAIAAPAHNNI
+362 TMAEAIAALAHNNI

-388 SGEMFTLKADPVQ
+388 SDEMFTLKTDPVQ

-407 GKYDFNTGFA
+407 GTYNFNTSFA
-417 ITNSDYHFKPY
+417 ITNSDYRFKPY
-428 GGGTGVGSGAQYIRY
+428 GGGTGAGSGAQYIRY

-452 YMGALIQTDVSAR
+452 YMGALKQTDVSTR

-470 HFSVEVKNI
+470 HFSVEVKDI

-503 PANPKDLYTYVHA
+503 PANPKDLYTYERV
-516 DGKPVTTGATNPLI
+516 DGKSVTGATNPLI

-550 AQGQAGDKF
+550 AQGQAGDKL
-559 LEFDIYKN
+559 LEFDLYKN

-596 TIVKRGGKIY
+596 TIVKRGSKVY
-606 YRYLVKTD
+606 YRYIVKTD

-649 ETIYP
+649 ETIYS
-654 SASTYKSKP
+654 SASPYKSKP
-663 IRLYFKEPGTVR
+663 IRLYFKEPGTSNTKR
-675 RDGSYINSRRLM
+675 PM
-687 PSTSRFTQL
+687 PSTSRFTQK
-696 GNAIPQGTY
+696 GNAVPQGTY
-705 YIQSTNTDGLFYLTY
+705 YIQATNTDGLFYLTY
-720 DTKKAPAN
+720 DKTKAPAN
-728 LDQQV
+728 LDQSV
-733 TIKSTYQVQS
+733 TIKSVYQARS
-743 VYGYISF
+743 EYGYIAF
-750 TVSATKTLQEWVARE
+750 TISATKTLREWVASE
-765 EHEFTATSVEVKGRL
+765 EHEFTATSVEVKGQL
-780 LHHFNGEYY
+780 LHYANGGYY
-789 KRPNAQ
+789 EHPNAQ
-795 PYWYINDDQAG
+795 PYWNIYDDDPG
-806 EYIAI
+806 RYVDI
-811 PQCVEVSDTP
+811 SNYLTLSNTP

-833 KIPEDV
+833 KIPESV
-839 FKPYMSLIVV
+839 FEPTMSFITVG
-849 DYKDANSFSYYYW
+849 YQRANTTSTYNW
-862 EDLMN
+862 EELMN
-867 TTRLVWTFPH
+867 TTRLIWYYPLFWF

>member
-1 MTSSNLILM
+1 MTSSNPILM
-10 KRRVYLY
+10 KQRVYLY
-17 CIALPLLLLL
+17 YIALPLLLLL
-27 AGCAREPMGGM
+27 AGCVREPLGGL

-53 GLHADDLSDLTLRS
+53 GLHADDLSDLALRS
-67 EAIND
+67 ESIND
-72 DEVEKITSLRVLVF
+72 DEVEKITSLRILVF

-99 LGDPASADAFDDEA
+99 LEDPTSADAFDDDA

-124 MIKSF
+124 KIKSF
-129 KATFIQSDKPR
+129 KATFIQSNAPR

-153 TQDYYL
+153 TQDYFL
-159 VGNSAGAIIPNL
+159 VGNSAGAIMPKL
-171 ITKIETANGNNDKT
+171 TTSIESANGNNDKT

-191 WAQVKLNKLDG
+191 WVQVKLNKLDR

-215 HAKVTVTVAPEVN
+215 HAKVTVTVAPEVKD
-228 GFELTGFAACNVH
+228 FQLTGFTACNVH

-248 FVMDNYAFSFPYA
+248 FVMDNYSFSFPYA
-261 PTKATI
+261 PTKATT
-267 PPDVETILNNDP
+267 PPDVETILNNNPD
-279 THIVPANTEFKI
+279 HIVSADTEFKI
-291 FEHQNDGNKKVFLI
+291 FEHQNDGDKKVFLI
-305 IRGNKKLLNGDTQ
+305 IQGEKKLNSGTT
-318 ERYYKVDFVAKR
+318 ETRYYKVDFVAKR
-330 NRENIV
+330 NKENIV
-336 NDRVLPIIRNNHYK
+336 SDRVLPIIRNNHYK

-407 GKYDFNTGFA
+407 GTYDFNTEFA
-417 ITNSDYHFKPY
+417 ITDKNYRFKSY
-428 GGGTGVGSGAQYIRY
+428 EGGPANYGAQYIRY
-443 YKRWSDHDA
+443 YKRWSDNDF
-452 YMGALIQTDVSAR
+452 YMGALTQTEVKMR
-465 SGNDD
+465 RGNEDR
-470 HFSVEVKNI
+470 FSVEVKNI

-503 PANPKDLYTYVHA
+503 PANSKDLYTYERV
-516 DGKPVTTGATNPLI
+516 DGQPVSGAITPLI

-542 FKAKLVDG
+542 FKANLVNDASQTG
-550 AQGQAGDKF
+550 NKF
-559 LEFDIYKN
+559 LEFDLYKN

-583 LSPRNTKGNTENL
+583 LSPRNTKGNAENL
-596 TIVKRGGKIY
+596 TIVKRNGKVY

-622 VRIPVLVNDGTT
+622 VRIPMLVNNGSNT
-634 SPKHDIVLSSPYYET
+634 PKHDIVLSSPYYET
-649 ETIYP
+649 ETIY
-654 SASTYKSKP
+654 SSSSSYESKP
-663 IRLYFKEPGTVR
+663 MHLYFKEPGTLR
-675 RDGSYINSRRLM
+675 KDGSYNNSRRPM

-696 GNAIPQGTY
+696 GNAVPQGTY
-705 YIQSTNTDGLFYLTY
+705 YIQSTNSDGLFYLTY

-728 LDQQV
+728 MNQEV

-743 VYGYISF
+743 AYGYIAF
-750 TVSATKTLQEWVARE
+750 TVSATKTLREWVASE
-765 EHEFTATSVEVKGRL
+765 EHEFTATSVEVKGQL

-789 KRPNAQ
+789 ERPNNVQ
-795 PYWYINDDQAG
+795 PYWRIYDDEAEQ
-806 EYIAI
+806 YIAI
-811 PQCVEVSDTP
+811 PQCIEVSDTP
-821 ISQNNLS
+821 ISQDNLS

-833 KIPEDV
+833 KIPESV
-839 FKPYMSLIVV
+839 FKSYMSLIVV
-849 DYKDANSFSYYYW
+849 DYKDAGSFSYYYW

-867 TTRLVWTFPH
+867 TTRLVWTYPR

>member
-1 MTSSNLILM
+1 MTSSNPILM

-17 CIALPLLLLL
+17 YIALPLLLLL
-27 AGCAREPMGGM
+27 AGCVREPMGGL

-53 GLHADDLSDLTLRS
+53 GLHADDLSDLALRS

-72 DEVEKITSLRVLVF
+72 DEVEKITSLRILVF
-86 DEHQQFLY
+86 DEHQKFLY

-99 LGDPASADAFDDEA
+99 LGSPASADAFGDDA

-124 MIKSF
+124 KIKSF
-129 KATFIQSDKPR
+129 KATFIQSKEPR

-153 TQDYYL
+153 TQDYFL

-191 WAQVKLNKLDG
+191 WVQVKLNKLDG
-202 QSLQGKVVKLLRC
+202 ESLQGKVVKLLRC
-215 HAKVTVTVAPEVN
+215 HAKVTVAVAPELK
-228 GFELTGFAACNVH
+228 GFELTGFTACNVH

-261 PTKATI
+261 PTKATT
-267 PPDVETILNNDP
+267 PPDVETILNKDP
-279 THIVPANTEFKI
+279 TNIVPANTEFKI
-291 FEHQNDGNKKVFLI
+291 FEHQNDGDKKVFLI
-305 IRGNKKLLNGDTQ
+305 IRGNKKLKNGTTA

-330 NRENIV
+330 NKENIV

-407 GKYDFNTGFA
+407 GTYDFNTEFA
-417 ITNSDYHFKPY
+417 ITDSNYRFKPY
-428 GGGTGVGSGAQYIRY
+428 GGATGAGFGAQYIRY
-443 YKRWSDHDA
+443 YKRWSDNDF
-452 YMGALIQTDVSAR
+452 YMGALTQTEVSTR
-465 SGNDD
+465 SGNEDR
-470 HFSVEVKNI
+470 FSVEVKNI

-503 PANPKDLYTYVHA
+503 PANAKDLYTYERV
-516 DGKPVTTGATNPLI
+516 DGKPVSGATTPLI

-542 FKAKLVDG
+542 FKAKLVDDASQPG
-550 AQGQAGDKF
+550 NKF
-559 LEFDIYKN
+559 LEFDLYKN
-567 LPKGIFPFEV
+567 LPNGVFPFEV

-583 LSPRNTKGNTENL
+583 LSPRNNGKMENL
-596 TIVKRGGKIY
+596 TIVKRDGKVY
-606 YRYLVKTD
+606 YRYIVKKD

-622 VRIPVLVNDGTT
+622 DSIPMVVNDGTN

-649 ETIYP
+649 ETIY
-654 SASTYKSKP
+654 SGSSSYESKL
-663 IRLYFKEPGTVR
+663 IRLYFKDPGT
-675 RDGSYINSRRLM
+675 SNTRRLM
-687 PSTSRFTQL
+687 PSTSPFTQK
-696 GNAIPQGTY
+696 GNAVPQGTY
-705 YIQSTNTDGLFYLTY
+705 YIQPTNTDGQFYLTY
-720 DTKKAPAN
+720 DKKKAPAN
-728 LDQQV
+728 MNQSV
-733 TIKSTYQVQS
+733 TIKSVYQVRS
-743 VYGYISF
+743 EYGYISF
-750 TVSATKTLQEWVARE
+750 TVSATKTLEKWMASD
-765 EHEFTATSVEVKGRL
+765 EHVFTATSVEIKGQL
-780 LHHFNGEYY
+780 SHYY
-789 KRPNAQ
+789 LGRYVERPNNQ
-795 PYWYINDDQAG
+795 PYWNIFDEATRRYVDISN
-806 EYIAI
+806 YLTL
-811 PQCVEVSDTP
+811 SDTP

-833 KIPEDV
+833 KIPESV
-839 FKPYMSLIVV
+839 FKPTMSVITVG
-849 DYKDANSFSYYYW
+849 YNGARTTSSYNW
-862 EDLMN
+862 EELMN
-867 TTRLVWTFPH
+867 TTRLVWDYPWFWF

>member
-1 MTSSNLILM
+1 MTSSNPILM

-17 CIALPLLLLL
+17 YIALPLLLLL
-27 AGCAREPMGGM
+27 AGCVREPLGSV

-53 GLHADDLSDLTLRS
+53 GLHADDLSDLALRS

-72 DEVEKITSLRVLVF
+72 DEVEKITSLRILVF
-86 DEHQQFLY
+86 NEHQQFLY

-99 LGDPASADAFDDEA
+99 LGDPASADAFGDDA
-113 FLPDGKKGSIT
+113 FLPDGKKGSIQT
-124 MIKSF
+124 IKSF
-129 KATFIQSDKPR
+129 TATFIQSKDPR

-153 TQDYYL
+153 TQDYFL

-171 ITKIETANGNNDKT
+171 TTSIESANGNNGKT

-191 WAQVKLNKLDG
+191 WAQVKLDKLDG

-215 HAKVTVTVAPEVN
+215 HAKVTVVNKAPATN
-228 GFELTGFAACNVH
+228 GFKLTGFTACNVH

-248 FVMDNYAFSFPYA
+248 FVMDNYAFAFPYA
-261 PTKATI
+261 PTKATT
-267 PPDVETILNNDP
+267 PPDVEVIPNDNP
-279 THIVPANTEFKI
+279 AHIVPADAEFRL
-291 FEHQNDGNKKVFLI
+291 FEHQNNGDKKVFLI
-305 IRGNKKLLNGDTQ
+305 IRGEKQLKNGTKAT
-318 ERYYKVDFVAKR
+318 RYYKVDFVAKR
-330 NRENIV
+330 TEENIV
-336 NDRVLPIIRNNHYK
+336 SDRVLPIIRNNHYK

-388 SGEMFTLKADPVQ
+388 SDEMFTLKTDPVQ

-407 GKYDFNTGFA
+407 GTYNFNTSFA
-417 ITNSDYHFKPY
+417 ITNSDYRFKPY
-428 GGGTGVGSGAQYIRY
+428 GGGTGAGSGAQYIRY

-452 YMGALIQTDVSAR
+452 YMGALKQTDVSTR

-470 HFSVEVKNI
+470 HFSVEVKDI

-494 RSYAPDDTP
+494 RSYAPDDNP
-503 PANPKDLYTYVHA
+503 PANPKDLYTYERV
-516 DGKPVTTGATNPLI
+516 DGKSVTGATNPLI

-550 AQGQAGDKF
+550 AQGQAGDKL
-559 LEFDIYKN
+559 LEFDLYKN

-596 TIVKRGGKIY
+596 TIVKRGSKVY
-606 YRYLVKTD
+606 YRYIVKTD

-649 ETIYP
+649 ETIYS
-654 SASTYKSKP
+654 SASPYKSKP
-663 IRLYFKEPGTVR
+663 IRLYFKEPGTSNTKR
-675 RDGSYINSRRLM
+675 PM
-687 PSTSRFTQL
+687 PSTSRFTQK
-696 GNAIPQGTY
+696 GNAVPQGTY
-705 YIQSTNTDGLFYLTY
+705 YIQATNTDGLFYLTY
-720 DTKKAPAN
+720 DKTKAPAN
-728 LDQQV
+728 LDQSV
-733 TIKSTYQVQS
+733 TIKSVYQARS
-743 VYGYISF
+743 EYGYIAF
-750 TVSATKTLQEWVARE
+750 TISATKTLREWVASE
-765 EHEFTATSVEVKGRL
+765 EHEFTATSVEVKGQL
-780 LHHFNGEYY
+780 LHYANGGYY
-789 KRPNAQ
+789 EHPNAQ
-795 PYWYINDDQAG
+795 PYWNIYDDDPG
-806 EYIAI
+806 RYVDI
-811 PQCVEVSDTP
+811 SNYLTLSNTP

-833 KIPEDV
+833 KIPESV
-839 FKPYMSLIVV
+839 FEPTMSFITVG
-849 DYKDANSFSYYYW
+849 YQRANTTSTYNW
-862 EDLMN
+862 EELMN
-867 TTRLVWTFPH
+867 TTRLIWYYPLFWF

>member
-17 CIALPLLLLL
+17 YIALPLLLLL
-27 AGCAREPMGGM
+27 AGCVREPMGGI

-53 GLHADDLSDLTLRS
+53 GLHADDLSDLALRS

-72 DEVEKITSLRVLVF
+72 DEVEKITSLRILVF
-86 DEHQQFLY
+86 NEHQEFLY

-99 LGDPASADAFDDEA
+99 LGDPASADAYPDDA

-124 MIKSF
+124 KIKSF
-129 KATFIQSDKPR
+129 QATFIQSDKPR

-153 TQDYYL
+153 TQDYFL

-171 ITKIETANGNNDKT
+171 TTSIESANGNNGKT

-215 HAKVTVTVAPEVN
+215 HAKITVVNKTPATN
-228 GFELTGFAACNVH
+228 GFKLTGFTACNVH

-261 PTKATI
+261 PTKATT
-267 PPDVETILNNDP
+267 PPDVEVIPNDIP
-279 THIVPANTEFKI
+279 EHIVSADAEFRL
-291 FEHQNDGNKKVFLI
+291 FEHQNNGDKKVFLI
-305 IRGNKKLLNGDTQ
+305 IRGEKVLKNGTTAT
-318 ERYYKVDFVAKR
+318 RYYKVDFVAKR
-330 NRENIV
+330 TEENIV
-336 NDRVLPIIRNNHYK
+336 SDRVLPIIRNNHYK

-388 SGEMFTLKADPVQ
+388 SDEMFTLKTDPVQ

-407 GKYDFNTGFA
+407 GTYHFNTSFA
-417 ITNSDYHFKPY
+417 ITDSNYRFKPY
-428 GGGTGVGSGAQYIRY
+428 GSATGAGFGAQYIRY
-443 YKRWSDHDA
+443 YKRWSDNDF
-452 YMGALIQTDVSAR
+452 YMGALTQTEISTR
-465 SGNDD
+465 RGNDD
-470 HFSVEVKNI
+470 RFSVEVKNI

-503 PANPKDLYTYVHA
+503 PTNPKDLYTYERV
-516 DGKPVTTGATNPLI
+516 DGTPVSGATNPLI

-542 FKAKLVDG
+542 FKAKLVDDASQPG
-550 AQGQAGDKF
+550 NKF
-559 LEFDIYKN
+559 LEFDLYKN

-583 LSPRNTKGNTENL
+583 LSPRNKKGNTENL
-596 TIVKRGGKIY
+596 TIVKRGSKVY
-606 YRYLVKTD
+606 YRYIVKTD

-622 VRIPVLVNDGTT
+622 VRIPVLVNDGTD
-634 SPKHDIVLSSPYYET
+634 SPSHDIVLSSSYYET

-663 IRLYFKEPGTVR
+663 IRLYFKDPGT
-675 RDGSYINSRRLM
+675 SNTRRLM
-687 PSTSRFTQL
+687 PSTSRFTQK
-696 GNAIPQGTY
+696 GNAVPQGTY
-705 YIQSTNTDGLFYLTY
+705 YIQPTNTDGLFYLTY

-728 LDQQV
+728 MNQEV
-733 TIKSTYQVQS
+733 TIKSVYQVQS
-743 VYGYISF
+743 EYGYISF
-750 TVSATKTLQEWVARE
+750 TVSATKTLKEWMASD
-765 EHEFTATSVEVKGRL
+765 EHVFTATSVAVKGQL
-780 LHHFNGEYY
+780 LHYSNGEYY
-789 KRPNAQ
+789 ERPNNSQ
-795 PYWYINDDQAG
+795 PYWNIYDDDTRR
-806 EYIAI
+806 YVNISNYLTL
-811 PQCVEVSDTP
+811 SDTP

-833 KIPEDV
+833 KIPESV
-839 FKPYMSLIVV
+839 FKPTMSVITVG
-849 DYKDANSFSYYYW
+849 YNGARTTSSYNW
-862 EDLMN
+862 EELMN
-867 TTRLVWTFPH
+867 TTRLVWDYPWFWF

>member
-1 MTSSNLILM
+1 MKKISNPLLM

-17 CIALPLLLLL
+17 YIALPLLLLL
-27 AGCAREPMGGM
+27 AGCVREPLGSV

-53 GLHADDLSDLTLRS
+53 GLHADDLSDLALRS

-72 DEVEKITSLRVLVF
+72 DEVEKITSLRILVF
-86 DEHQQFLY
+86 NEHQQFLY

-99 LGDPASADAFDDEA
+99 LGDPASADAFGDDA
-113 FLPDGKKGSIT
+113 FLPDGKKGSIQT
-124 MIKSF
+124 IKSF
-129 KATFIQSDKPR
+129 TATFIQSKDPR

-153 TQDYYL
+153 TQDYFL

-171 ITKIETANGNNDKT
+171 TTSIESANGNNGKT

-191 WAQVKLNKLDG
+191 WAQVKLDKLDG

-215 HAKVTVTVAPEVN
+215 HAKVTVVNKAPATN
-228 GFELTGFAACNVH
+228 GFKLTGFTACNVH

-248 FVMDNYAFSFPYA
+248 FVMDNYAFAFPYA
-261 PTKATI
+261 PTKATT
-267 PPDVETILNNDP
+267 PPDVEVIPNDNP
-279 THIVPANTEFKI
+279 AHIVPADAEFRL
-291 FEHQNDGNKKVFLI
+291 FEHQNNGDKKVFLI
-305 IRGNKKLLNGDTQ
+305 IRGEKQLRNGTKAT
-318 ERYYKVDFVAKR
+318 RYYKVDFVAKR
-330 NRENIV
+330 TEENIV
-336 NDRVLPIIRNNHYK
+336 SYRVLPIIRNNHYK

-388 SGEMFTLKADPVQ
+388 SDEMFTLKTDPVQ

-407 GKYDFNTGFA
+407 GTYNFNTSFA
-417 ITNSDYHFKPY
+417 ITNSDYRFKPY
-428 GGGTGVGSGAQYIRY
+428 GGGTGAGSGAQYIRY

-452 YMGALIQTDVSAR
+452 YMGALKQTDVSTR

-470 HFSVEVKNI
+470 HFSVEVKDI

-503 PANPKDLYTYVHA
+503 PANPKDLYTYERV
-516 DGKPVTTGATNPLI
+516 DGKSVTGATNPLI

-550 AQGQAGDKF
+550 AQGQAGDKL
-559 LEFDIYKN
+559 LEFDLYKN

-596 TIVKRGGKIY
+596 TIVKRGSKVY
-606 YRYLVKTD
+606 YRYIVKTD

-649 ETIYP
+649 ETIYS
-654 SASTYKSKP
+654 SASPYKSKP
-663 IRLYFKEPGTVR
+663 IRLYFKEPGTSNTKR
-675 RDGSYINSRRLM
+675 PM
-687 PSTSRFTQL
+687 PSTSRFTQK
-696 GNAIPQGTY
+696 GNAVPQGTY
-705 YIQSTNTDGLFYLTY
+705 YIQATNTDGLFYLTY
-720 DTKKAPAN
+720 DKTKAPAN
-728 LDQQV
+728 LDQSV
-733 TIKSTYQVQS
+733 TIKSVYQARS
-743 VYGYISF
+743 EYGYIAF
-750 TVSATKTLQEWVARE
+750 TISATKTLREWVASE
-765 EHEFTATSVEVKGRL
+765 EHEFTATSVEVKGQL
-780 LHHFNGEYY
+780 LHYANGGYY
-789 KRPNAQ
+789 EHPNAQ
-795 PYWYINDDQAG
+795 PYWNIYDDDPG
-806 EYIAI
+806 RYVDI
-811 PQCVEVSDTP
+811 SNYLTLSNTP

-833 KIPEDV
+833 KIPESV
-839 FKPYMSLIVV
+839 FEPTMSFITVG
-849 DYKDANSFSYYYW
+849 YQRANTTSTYNW
-862 EDLMN
+862 EELMN
-867 TTRLVWTFPH
+867 TTRLIWYYPLFWF

>member
-1 MTSSNLILM
+1 MTSSNQILM

-17 CIALPLLLLL
+17 YIALPLLLLL
-27 AGCAREPMGGM
+27 AGCVREPLGSM

-53 GLHADDLSDLTLRS
+53 GLHADDLRELALRS

-72 DEVEKITSLRVLVF
+72 DEVEKISSLRILVF
-86 DEHQQFLY
+86 NENQEFLY

-99 LGDPASADAFDDEA
+99 LGEPASAKTYGDAA
-113 FLPDGKKGSIT
+113 FLPDGKKGSIER
-124 MIKSF
+124 IKSF
-129 KATFIQSDKPR
+129 KATFIQSKEPR

-153 TQDYYL
+153 TQDYFL

-171 ITKIETANGNNDKT
+171 TTSIKSANGNNGKT

-191 WAQVKLNKLDG
+191 WAQVRLNELNSE
-202 QSLQGKVVKLLRC
+202 SLQGKVVKLLRC
-215 HAKVTVTVAPEVN
+215 HAKVTVVNNAPATN
-228 GFELTGFAACNVH
+228 GFELTGFTVCNVH

-261 PTKATI
+261 PTKATT
-267 PPDVETILNNDP
+267 PPDVKTILNDDP
-279 THIVPANTEFKI
+279 THIIPASDEFRL
-291 FEHQNDGNKKVFLI
+291 FEHQNDGDKKVFLI
-305 IRGNKKLLNGDTQ
+305 IQGKKKLNSETT
-318 ERYYKVDFVAKR
+318 ETRYYKVDFVAKR
-330 NRENIV
+330 NKENIV

-407 GKYDFNTGFA
+407 GTYDFNTEFA
-417 ITNSDYHFKPY
+417 ITDKNYRFKSY
-428 GGGTGVGSGAQYIRY
+428 EGGSADSGAQYIRY
-443 YKRWSDHDA
+443 YKRWSDNDF
-452 YMGALIQTDVSAR
+452 YMGALTQTDVSTR
-465 SGNDD
+465 RGNEDR
-470 HFSVEVKNI
+470 FSVEVKNI

-503 PANPKDLYTYVHA
+503 PANPKDLYTYERV
-516 DGKPVTTGATNPLI
+516 DGQPVSGATTPLI

-542 FKAKLVDG
+542 FKAKLVNDASQTG
-550 AQGQAGDKF
+550 NKF
-559 LEFDIYKN
+559 LEFDLYKN

-583 LSPRNTKGNTENL
+583 LSPRNTKGNAENL
-596 TIVKRGGKIY
+596 TIVKRNGKVY

-622 VRIPVLVNDGTT
+622 VRIPMLVNDGTN

-649 ETIYP
+649 ETIY
-654 SASTYKSKP
+654 SGSSNYKSEP
-663 IRLYFKEPGTVR
+663 IRLYFKEPGTLR
-675 RDGSYINSRRLM
+675 KDGSYNNSRRPM

-696 GNAIPQGTY
+696 GNPVPQGTY
-705 YIQSTNTDGLFYLTY
+705 YIQSTNTEGLFYLTY

-743 VYGYISF
+743 EYGYIAF
-750 TVSATKTLQEWVARE
+750 TVSATKTLKEWVESE
-765 EHEFTATSVEVKGRL
+765 EHEFTATSVEVKGQL
-780 LHHFNGEYY
+780 VHYFNGEYY
-789 KRPNAQ
+789 KRPNTQ
-795 PYWYINDDQAG
+795 PYWYILDDQ
-806 EYIAI
+806 EEKYIAI
-811 PQCVEVSDTP
+811 PQCLEVSDTP
-821 ISQNNLS
+821 ISQDNLS

-833 KIPEDV
+833 KIPESV
-839 FKPYMSLIVV
+839 FKPYMSLIAV
-849 DYKDANSFSYYYW
+849 DYKDAGSFSYYYW

-867 TTRLVWTFPH
+867 TTRLVWTFPY

>member
-1 MTSSNLILM
+1 MN
-10 KRRVYLY
+10 RRVYLY
-17 CIALPLLLLL
+17 YIALPLLLLL

-38 LIPEGKE
+38 LISEGKV

-53 GLHADDLSDLTLRS
+53 GLHADDLRELALRS

-72 DEVEKITSLRVLVF
+72 DEVEKITSLRILVF
-86 DEHQQFLY
+86 NEHQEFLY

-99 LGDPASADAFDDEA
+99 LGDPASADAYPDDA

-124 MIKSF
+124 KIKSF
-129 KATFIQSDKPR
+129 QATFIQSDKPR

-153 TQDYYL
+153 TQDYFL

-171 ITKIETANGNNDKT
+171 TTSIESANGNNGKT

-215 HAKVTVTVAPEVN
+215 HAKITVVNKTPATN
-228 GFELTGFAACNVH
+228 GFKLTGFTACNVH

-261 PTKATI
+261 PTKATT
-267 PPDVETILNNDP
+267 PPDVEVIPNDIP
-279 THIVPANTEFKI
+279 EHIVSADAEFRL
-291 FEHQNDGNKKVFLI
+291 FEHQNNGDKKVFLI
-305 IRGNKKLLNGDTQ
+305 IRGEKVLKNGTTAT
-318 ERYYKVDFVAKR
+318 RYYKVDFVAKR
-330 NRENIV
+330 TEENIV
-336 NDRVLPIIRNNHYK
+336 SDRVLPIIRNNHYK

-388 SGEMFTLKADPVQ
+388 SDEMFTLKTDPVQ

-407 GKYDFNTGFA
+407 GTYNFNTSFA
-417 ITNSDYHFKPY
+417 ITDSNYRFKPY
-428 GGGTGVGSGAQYIRY
+428 GSATGAGFGAQYIRY
-443 YKRWSDHDA
+443 YKRWSDNDF
-452 YMGALIQTDVSAR
+452 YMGALTQTEISTR
-465 SGNDD
+465 RGNDD
-470 HFSVEVKNI
+470 RFSVEVKNI

-503 PANPKDLYTYVHA
+503 PTNPKDLYTYERV
-516 DGKPVTTGATNPLI
+516 DGTPVSGATNPLI

-542 FKAKLVDG
+542 FKAKLVDDASQPG
-550 AQGQAGDKF
+550 NKF
-559 LEFDIYKN
+559 LEFDLYKN

-583 LSPRNTKGNTENL
+583 LSPRNKKGNTENL
-596 TIVKRGGKIY
+596 TIVKRGSKVY
-606 YRYLVKTD
+606 YRYIVKTD

-622 VRIPVLVNDGTT
+622 VRIPVLVNDGTD
-634 SPKHDIVLSSPYYET
+634 SPSHDIVLSSSYYET

-663 IRLYFKEPGTVR
+663 IRLYFKDPGT
-675 RDGSYINSRRLM
+675 SNTRRLM
-687 PSTSRFTQL
+687 PSTSRFTQK
-696 GNAIPQGTY
+696 GNAVPQGTY
-705 YIQSTNTDGLFYLTY
+705 YIQPTNTDGLFYLTY

-728 LDQQV
+728 MNQEV
-733 TIKSTYQVQS
+733 TIKSVYQVQS
-743 VYGYISF
+743 EYGYISF
-750 TVSATKTLQEWVARE
+750 TVSATKTLKEWMASD
-765 EHEFTATSVEVKGRL
+765 EHVFTATSVEVKGQL
-780 LHHFNGEYY
+780 LHYSNGEYY
-789 KRPNAQ
+789 ERPNNSQ
-795 PYWYINDDQAG
+795 PYWNIYDDDTRR
-806 EYIAI
+806 YVNISNYLTL
-811 PQCVEVSDTP
+811 SDTP

-833 KIPEDV
+833 KIPESV
-839 FKPYMSLIVV
+839 FKPTMSVITVG
-849 DYKDANSFSYYYW
+849 YNGARTTSSYNW
-862 EDLMN
+862 EELMN
-867 TTRLVWTFPH
+867 TTRLVWDYPWFWF

>member
-1 MTSSNLILM
+1 MKKISNPLLM

-17 CIALPLLLLL
+17 YIALPLLLLL
-27 AGCAREPMGGM
+27 AGCVREPLGSV

-53 GLHADDLSDLTLRS
+53 GLHADDLSDLALRS

-72 DEVEKITSLRVLVF
+72 DEVEKITSLRILVF
-86 DEHQQFLY
+86 NEHQQFLY

-99 LGDPASADAFDDEA
+99 LGDPASADAFGDDA
-113 FLPDGKKGSIT
+113 FLPDGKKGSIQT
-124 MIKSF
+124 IKSF
-129 KATFIQSDKPR
+129 TATFIQSKDPR

-153 TQDYYL
+153 TQDYFL

-171 ITKIETANGNNDKT
+171 TTSIESANGNNDQT

-191 WAQVKLNKLDG
+191 WAQVKLDKLDG

-215 HAKVTVTVAPEVN
+215 HAKVTVVNKAPATN
-228 GFELTGFAACNVH
+228 GFKLTGFTACNVH

-248 FVMDNYAFSFPYA
+248 FVMDNYAFAFPYA
-261 PTKATI
+261 PTKATT
-267 PPDVETILNNDP
+267 PPDVEVIPNDNP
-279 THIVPANTEFKI
+279 AYIVPADAEFRL
-291 FEHQNDGNKKVFLI
+291 FEHQNNGDKKVFLI
-305 IRGNKKLLNGDTQ
+305 IRGEKQLRNGSIAT
-318 ERYYKVDFVAKR
+318 RYYKVDFVAKR
-330 NRENIV
+330 NKENITS
-336 NDRVLPIIRNNHYK
+336 DRVLPIIRNNHYK

-388 SGEMFTLKADPVQ
+388 SDEMFTLKTDPVQ

-407 GKYDFNTGFA
+407 GTYNFNTSFA
-417 ITNSDYHFKPY
+417 ITNSDYRFKPY
-428 GGGTGVGSGAQYIRY
+428 GGGTGAGSGAQYIRY

-452 YMGALIQTDVSAR
+452 YMGALKQTDVSTR

-470 HFSVEVKNI
+470 HFSVEVKDI

-494 RSYAPDDTP
+494 RSYAPDDNP
-503 PANPKDLYTYVHA
+503 PANPKDLYTYERV
-516 DGKPVTTGATNPLI
+516 DGKSVTGATNPLI

-550 AQGQAGDKF
+550 AQGQAGDKL
-559 LEFDIYKN
+559 LEFDLYKN

-596 TIVKRGGKIY
+596 TIVKRGSKVY
-606 YRYLVKTD
+606 YRYIVKTD

-649 ETIYP
+649 ETIYS
-654 SASTYKSKP
+654 SASPYKSKP
-663 IRLYFKEPGTVR
+663 IRLYFKEPGTSNTKR
-675 RDGSYINSRRLM
+675 PM
-687 PSTSRFTQL
+687 PSTSRFTQK
-696 GNAIPQGTY
+696 GNAVPQGTY
-705 YIQSTNTDGLFYLTY
+705 YIQATNTDGLFYLTY
-720 DTKKAPAN
+720 DKTKAPAN
-728 LDQQV
+728 LDQSV
-733 TIKSTYQVQS
+733 TIKSVYQARS
-743 VYGYISF
+743 EYGYIAF
-750 TVSATKTLQEWVARE
+750 TISATKTLREWVASE
-765 EHEFTATSVEVKGRL
+765 EHEFTATSVEVKGQL
-780 LHHFNGEYY
+780 LHYANGGYY
-789 KRPNAQ
+789 EHPNAQ
-795 PYWYINDDQAG
+795 PYWNIYDDDPG
-806 EYIAI
+806 RYVDI
-811 PQCVEVSDTP
+811 SNYLTLSNTP

-833 KIPEDV
+833 KIPESV
-839 FKPYMSLIVV
+839 FEPTMSFITVG
-849 DYKDANSFSYYYW
+849 YQRANTTSTYNW
-862 EDLMN
+862 KDLMN
-867 TTRLVWTFPH
+867 TTRLIWDYPLFWF

>member
-17 CIALPLLLLL
+17 YIALPLLLLL
-27 AGCAREPMGGM
+27 AGCVREPMGGL

-53 GLHADDLSDLTLRS
+53 GLHADDLSDLALRS

-72 DEVEKITSLRVLVF
+72 DEVEKITSLRILVF
-86 DEHQQFLY
+86 NEHQEFLY

-99 LGDPASADAFDDEA
+99 LGDPAPADPLGDDA
-113 FLPDGKKGSIT
+113 FLPDGKKGSIKR
-124 MIKSF
+124 IKSF
-129 KATFIQSDKPR
+129 KATFIQSNEPR

-153 TQDYYL
+153 TQDYFL

-202 QSLQGKVVKLLRC
+202 ESLQGKVVKLLRC
-215 HAKVTVTVAPEVN
+215 HAKVTVTVAPELK
-228 GFELTGFAACNVH
+228 GFELTGFTACNVH

-261 PTKATI
+261 PTKATT
-267 PPDVETILNNDP
+267 PPDVETILNNEP

-305 IRGNKKLLNGDTQ
+305 IRGNKKLSNGDTQ

-330 NRENIV
+330 NKENIV
-336 NDRVLPIIRNNHYK
+336 SDRVLPIIRNNHYK

-356 NSDGYA
+356 NSDGYE
-362 TMAEAIAAPAHNNI
+362 TMADAIAAPAHNNI

-407 GKYDFNTGFA
+407 GTYDFNTGFA
-417 ITNSDYHFKPY
+417 ITDSNYRFKPY
-428 GGGTGVGSGAQYIRY
+428 GGGTGAGFGAQYIRY
-443 YKRWSDHDA
+443 YKRWSDNDF
-452 YMGALIQTDVSAR
+452 YMGALTQTEVSTR
-465 SGNDD
+465 RGNEDR
-470 HFSVEVKNI
+470 FSVEVKNI

-503 PANPKDLYTYVHA
+503 PANPKDLYTYERV
-516 DGKPVTTGATNPLI
+516 DGQPVSGATTPLI

-542 FKAKLVDG
+542 FKAKLVNDASQTG
-550 AQGQAGDKF
+550 YKF

-583 LSPRNTKGNTENL
+583 LSPRNKQGNTENL
-596 TIVKRGGKIY
+596 TIVKRGSKVY

-622 VRIPVLVNDGTT
+622 IRIPMLVNDGTD
-634 SPKHDIVLSSPYYET
+634 SPSHDIVLTSPYYET

-654 SASTYKSKP
+654 TTSTYKSK
-663 IRLYFKEPGTVR
+663 RMHLYFKVPGTS
-675 RDGSYINSRRLM
+675 GTKRLM
-687 PSTSRFTQL
+687 PSTSPFTQK
-696 GNAIPQGTY
+696 GDAVPQGTY
-705 YIQSTNTDGLFYLTY
+705 YIQPTNSDGLFFLTY

-728 LDQQV
+728 MDQEV
-733 TIKSTYQVQS
+733 TIKSVYQVQS

-750 TVSATKTLQEWVARE
+750 TVSATKTLREWVASE
-765 EHEFTATSVEVKGRL
+765 EHEFTATSVEIKGQL
-780 LHHFNGEYY
+780 LHHSNGEYY
-789 KRPNAQ
+789 ERPSNNRQ
-795 PYWYINDDQAG
+795 PYWDIYDDATRR
-806 EYIAI
+806 YVDISDFLTL
-811 PQCVEVSDTP
+811 SDTP
-821 ISQNNLS
+821 ISQDNLS

-833 KIPEDV
+833 TIPESV
-839 FKPYMSLIVV
+839 FKPTMSVITVGY
-849 DYKDANSFSYYYW
+849 DGARTTSSYDW

-867 TTRLVWTFPH
+867 TTRLIWDYPLIWF